1 MILFFILKVHFA
13 MTIQNITLFL
23 CIKKLWKQS
32 NVKTIRPKKLWIVQK
47 VLNVEHFNFE
57 ELKLIVKLISF
68 RLIFFKLNFFQI
80 RYYPVF
86 SRTQPVY
93 GQVQKKNETVI
104 TPSPVTHRYS
114 ATYCQAEA
122 VLLYPFTHC
131 LNAETLSAITTTF
144 ELSVGY
150 NGAVEPT
157 RLVCLLQARSECAYS
172 TDSMLQLLRSYITCV
187 CLMIL

>member
-68 RLIFFKLNFFQI
+68 RLIFLKLIFFRFVI
-80 RYYPVF
+80 TLFSVALSLFTAKCKKRNGHYPV
-86 SRTQPVY
+86 SSDASLQC
-93 GQVQKKNETVI
+93 N
-104 TPSPVTHRYS
+104 
-114 ATYCQAEA
+114 
-122 VLLYPFTHC
+122 LLLGRGGFAIPLYT
-131 LNAETLSAITTTF
+131 LLKRRNTLSHNDDF
-144 ELSVGY
+144 
-150 NGAVEPT
+150 
-157 RLVCLLQARSECAYS
+157 
-172 TDSMLQLLRSYITCV
+172 
-187 CLMIL
+187 

>member
-68 RLIFFKLNFFQI
+68 RLIFFKLIFFKI

-93 GQVQKKNETVI
+93 GQVQKKRNGHY
-104 TPSPVTHRYS
+104 PVS
-114 ATYCQAEA
+114 SDASLQCN
-122 VLLYPFTHC
+122 LLLGRGGFAIPLYT
-131 LNAETLSAITTTF
+131 LLKRRNTLSHNDDF
-144 ELSVGY
+144 
-150 NGAVEPT
+150 
-157 RLVCLLQARSECAYS
+157 
-172 TDSMLQLLRSYITCV
+172 
-187 CLMIL
+187 

>member
-68 RLIFFKLNFFQI
+68 RLIFFKLIFLRFVI
-80 RYYPVF
+80 TLF
-86 SRTQPVY
+86 SVALSLFTAKC
-93 GQVQKKNETVI
+93 KKNETVI